1 MRDFRL
7 SFPACLIA
15 GKTRLDVHDVVL
27 LKTYSLP
34 NGVRDWR
41 DAMTLLVL
49 NACCPQ
55 KCAEWQSYFIEAM
68 TSYIVEIREPQN
80 GFDESKL
87 QWMTDMFT
95 TNGLANSLI
104 ENRLLQH
111 VMDML
116 AHPLHRSQE
125 SAKAAQPKDDATL
138 AVSALRVMTQQLASL
153 QAAPATQPY

>member
-15 GKTRLDVHDVVL
+15 GKTRLDEHDVVL

-34 NGVRDWR
+34 NGVRDSR

-55 KCAEWQSYFIEAM
+55 KCAEWQNYFIEAM
-68 TSYIVEIREPQN
+68 TFYIVEIREPRN
-80 GFDESKL
+80 GFDQSKL
-87 QWMTDMFT
+87 QWVMDMFT
-95 TNGLANSLI
+95 TNGLANSPL

-116 AHPLHRSQE
+116 AHPLHRQ
-125 SAKAAQPKDDATL
+125 KDLAQITQPEDDATL
-138 AVSALRVMTQQLASL
+138 AVSALRAMTQQLA
-153 QAAPATQPY
+153 APQPMHASQHQ